1 MCLFLIVLVAAFS
14 SYFSPRRRKS
24 ESSLKLFQFL
34 GLFVTIFTI
43 FLCFLYVSHLRE
55 TLRNKLFSFVL
66 KLSLCIFSLGR

>member
-1 MCLFLIVLVAAFS
+1 MCLFLIVSLAAFS

-43 FLCFLYVSHLRE
+43 FLRFLYVSHLRE
-55 TLRNKLFSFVL
+55 ALRNKLFSFIL
-66 KLSLCIFSLGR
+66 KLSWIFSLGR